1 MRGALLVV
9 LSMGFFVAT
18 DGLMKSL
25 SGALAWYQALAL
37 RGGLAVMLCV
47 GLALVIDGRR
57 PISTVIAYARS
68 GPCAL
73 RIGFELAATCFY
85 LLAIFNMPLADATA
99 IVQLLPILLTLGGA
113 VFFAEKIGW
122 RRIAA
127 ASIGFVGVL
136 LIIQPGTTA
145 FRPVAL
151 LALAAT
157 FSMAGR
163 DLATRALPSEIPSTY
178 VTALTMLAVWLMS
191 LFLALA
197 SEWPQIEAWM
207 LVRLACAAVTVT
219 LAYWL
224 SVTAVRAGEVR
235 FLAPFRYSSI
245 VWGLI
250 IGFAAFGE
258 RPGLIM
264 LVGAALVVGAGL
276 YTLYR
281 ERVTGH

>member
-9 LSMGFFVAT
+9 LSMGCFVAT
-18 DGLMKSL
+18 DGFMKSL

-37 RGGLAVMLCV
+37 RGGLAVLLCV
-47 GLALVIDGRR
+47 ALALAIDGKR
-57 PISTVIAYARS
+57 PISTVLSYARS

-73 RIGFELAATCFY
+73 RIAFELAATCFY

-113 VFFAEKIGW
+113 VFFAEAIGW
-122 RRIAA
+122 RRLVAA
-127 ASIGFVGVL
+127 GIGFIGVL

-191 LFLALA
+191 LCLAVT
-197 SEWPQIEAWM
+197 SDWPQIEPWM
-207 LVRLACAAVTVT
+207 LVRIACAAVTVT
-219 LAYWL
+219 LAFWL
-224 SVTAVRAGEVR
+224 SVTAVRDGEVW

-245 VWGLI
+245 IWGLI
-250 IGFAAFGE
+250 IGYLAFSE
-258 RPGLIM
+258 RPGALM
-264 LVGAALVVGAGL
+264 LFGAALVVGAGL

-281 ERVTGH
+281 ERITGR